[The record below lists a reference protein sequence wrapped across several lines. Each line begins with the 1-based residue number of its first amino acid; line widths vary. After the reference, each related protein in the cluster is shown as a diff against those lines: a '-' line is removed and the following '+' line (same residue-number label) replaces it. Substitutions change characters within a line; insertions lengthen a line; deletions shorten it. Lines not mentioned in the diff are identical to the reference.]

1 MWQHGRRKV
10 PLKDILDQEDTF
22 TQRPYIKW
30 RDGYESHEFF
40 YKDLSLNM
48 PSNTTHKEGIH
59 DLWKLCLN
67 PQGTNN
73 NNTKKAITITTKQTS
88 LETVLQKRKGSFD
101 TITPKSNEKVLQ
113 EDSIVLDNIPI
124 LPSAS
129 QREATNNVNLVIL
142 MEIQLE
148 NPQVVPND
156 EITMLSENQSLPR
169 LVRTKGPSLEK
180 EDASAIE
187 LHEGDILSSHFEIS
201 SPITGNILVL
211 MNSITPMTLD
221 EATKRETE
229 LVINE
234 LERNYC
240 DEVFA
245 SDMKLKLTEACELH
259 SSSEQYREEFRL
271 LKPKY
276 KDLQARLQVL
286 EGLMEREKISIFP

>member
-1 MWQHGRRKV
+1 MRGSLGRYSINAFAYVTFIQMFLFERFRRYAPSPITTIGENSKRLRVRMWEHGRRKV

-40 YKDLSLNM
+40 YKDLSLNR
-48 PSNTTHKEGIH
+48 PTNTTHKEGIH
-59 DLWKLCLN
+59 DFWKLCLN
-67 PQGTNN
+67 SGTFPSF
-73 NNTKKAITITTKQTS
+73 IT
-88 LETVLQKRKGSFD
+88 FD
-101 TITPKSNEKVLQ
+101 GCWEKSNEKVLQ

-129 QREATNNVNLVIL
+129 QREATDNVNLVIL
-142 MEIQLE
+142 MEIPLE
-148 NPQVVPND
+148 NPLVVPND

-169 LVRTKGPSLEK
+169 LVPTKGDL
-180 EDASAIE
+180 
-187 LHEGDILSSHFEIS
+187 
-201 SPITGNILVL
+201 LVI

-245 SDMKLKLTEACELH
+245 SDMKLKLTEAWELH
-259 SSSEQYREEFRL
+259 LSLEQYRESL
-271 LKPKY
+271 DY
-276 KDLQARLQVL
+276 
-286 EGLMEREKISIFP
+286 